1 MDEIELPLTVDH
13 LEAPLVKPTALH
25 TVEFSS
31 AQKESTPEKIANLTA
46 SFSSM
51 SIATSPKCVLNSTNG
66 ENSST
71 TQNGPLLKKSSLKKV
86 HIAAADKADNDDD
99 KSSMKKEEKG
109 KTHASLKV
117 RMYHFF
123 CMGILLCPCQSKTL
137 YPLLSTVGF
146 PQALE
151 IMENLENH

>member
-66 ENSST
+66 GNSPT

-86 HIAAADKADNDDD
+86 HIAATDKSDNDE
-99 KSSMKKEEKG
+99 KSSTKKEEKG
-109 KTHASLKV
+109 KPHTLLKV
-117 RMYHFF
+117 RMYHSQINKHFQGKIVNFF
-123 CMGILLCPCQSKTL
+123 LPISFNICFGCSKE
-137 YPLLSTVGF
+137 PS
-146 PQALE
+146 
-151 IMENLENH
+151 H

>member
-1 MDEIELPLTVDH
+1 MDEIELPMTVDH
-13 LEAPLVKPTALH
+13 LEAPLAKPTALH

-86 HIAAADKADNDDD
+86 HIAATDKADNDENPT
-99 KSSMKKEEKG
+99 KKEEKG
-109 KTHASLKV
+109 KPHALLKV
-117 RMYHFF
+117 RMYH
-123 CMGILLCPCQSKTL
+123 LQ
-137 YPLLSTVGF
+137 V
-146 PQALE
+146 
-151 IMENLENH
+151 

>member
-1 MDEIELPLTVDH
+1 MCSESSILSIQDDFPFMDEIELPLTVDH

-51 SIATSPKCVLNSTNG
+51 SIATSPKCVLNSMNG
-66 ENSST
+66 NSSST
-71 TQNGPLLKKSSLKKV
+71 TPNGPLLKKSSLKKV
-86 HIAAADKADNDDD
+86 HIAATDTADNDE

-109 KTHASLKV
+109 KPHALLKV
-117 RMYHFF
+117 RMY
-123 CMGILLCPCQSKTL
+123 Q
-137 YPLLSTVGF
+137 
-146 PQALE
+146 
-151 IMENLENH
+151 